1 MRGGGPHDVLACR
14 RRWCAR
20 SADRPDCARPAAE
33 TLRLLG
39 ALLEG
44 RWETRDVPGPVAREA
59 SGITSAFVAW
69 HLDRNLVR
77 RSRMSSANPDRPITD
92 PRSTPQQH
100 QSFRAAHVLAIVLP
114 LMLVALLALPVGMA
128 LARRASSTEQAPGVG
143 IGDSRMGVGDPY
155 FPEAGSSGYDAI
167 TYDIAIDWDA
177 KSETMRSKAKIVAR
191 AGQPLSSFYL
201 DLALHT
207 DKVQV
212 NGRDAKF
219 ETRDFQDVRITPV
232 APIAA
237 GSTFGR
243 GRLFGR
249 ADRSAAVRCGR
260 GSAAVR
266 RNAPVSRKVPRGGF
280 RPPIIPRTW
289 H

>member
-1 MRGGGPHDVLACR
+1 M
-14 RRWCAR
+14 
-20 SADRPDCARPAAE
+20 
-33 TLRLLG
+33 
-39 ALLEG
+39 
-44 RWETRDVPGPVAREA
+44 
-59 SGITSAFVAW
+59 SG
-69 HLDRNLVR
+69 
-77 RSRMSSANPDRPITD
+77 ANPDEPITD
-92 PRSTPQQH
+92 PRPTPQQH

-143 IGDSRMGVGDPY
+143 TGTAGGPGVGDPY

-177 KSETMRSKAKIVAR
+177 KSETMQSKAKIVAR

-232 APIAA
+232 PRSLP
-237 GSTFGR
+237 GRRSSR

-249 ADRSAAVRCGR
+249 ARQISRGEVRPWFSSGQEWTVAGEPESAAWWFPSSDHPSDVALMDISIRVPAGLQAISLGRLEPRTVVAKR
-260 GSAAVR
+260 GSTRGAQIAATAGVL
-266 RNAPVSRKVPRGGF
+266 PR
-280 RPPIIPRTW
+280 IPHHRELPT
-289 H
+289 